1 MQTKDWLKKVKLT
14 RLKRKEESSVIDEFR
29 SDVKKLLLKYKL
41 YMYLEYNWEA
51 DVYIINDFKNE
62 YLLKRLYEDT
72 VIEEWER
79 TNIF

>member
-1 MQTKDWLKKVKLT
+1 MQTKDWLKKVELT

-51 DVYIINDFKNE
+51 DVYIINDLKNE

>member
-1 MQTKDWLKKVKLT
+1 MQTKDWLKKVELT